1 MPDLRMRPGFII
13 AASIVLLVLVISLF
27 GLTSLNLPFISP
39 SDSVETILLFVLST
53 IIFLSLVILGFIL
66 FRSILKLYIE
76 RRANQLGSKFK
87 TKLVCG
93 ALGLSLLPVCFLFL
107 FSYSLINRT
116 LDKWFSRPLEA
127 VGWEVNGIVGGLEQF
142 ARSRAEADARMLAL
156 ELETAG
162 AAVADELGGLEQRFQ
177 TLLPPE
183 GVDYLAVLN
192 GAGDRLLER
201 NFRPEL
207 PDLSAAF
214 PTAQQPV
221 TGGARS
227 LLAEFGE
234 RSYVLAQAPLQI
246 GAEQTGVIVVGVG
259 MPAQFS
265 ESMARL
271 RQESVLY
278 EELSQERKSL
288 RQTYI
293 SILFLLTL
301 LILFIAT
308 WFALFLSRQVTV
320 PIQALA
326 EATHEISRGN
336 LLHRVRAKAAD
347 ELGILVRSF
356 NEMTGQLAAGRAELE
371 SSRHH
376 LEQVNTQLDQR
387 SRFTE
392 AILESIP
399 TGVISVS
406 GEGAVL
412 GSNPAARRLF
422 GRDSGS
428 AGHLAK
434 LFSPEDMRELDHLMK
449 RAVRVGQASRQL
461 ELKLNGRAM
470 HLSVTVAALA
480 GEPPGSSR
488 NGPGTSWFVVV
499 LEDLSD
505 LLRAQKEAAWG
516 EVAQRIA
523 HEIKNPLTPIALSA
537 ERINLWLKRPP
548 QSRENSPEFSQ
559 VIQESCSLIDQEVE
573 NLRHLVDTFSQ
584 FAQFP
589 KAHPAPADLNKI
601 VKGAIGLFDG
611 RLNGIRIQTGLATDL
626 PLVQVDANHFRR
638 VFVNLIDNAAE
649 AMEDSLVRRLMVS
662 TRTDS
667 QRETVEVMISD
678 TGPGVTLEEREKLFL
693 PYFSTK
699 DRGTGLGLAIVSRI
713 VTEHGGVI
721 RVEEN
726 QPVGARFIIELP
738 ILAA

>member
-13 AASIVLLVLVISLF
+13 TASIVLLVLVVSLF

-39 SDSVETILLFVLST
+39 SGSAQTILLFVLST

-66 FRSILKLYIE
+66 FRSILKLYLE
-76 RRANQLGSKFK
+76 RRASQPGSKFK
-87 TKLVCG
+87 TKMVCG

-127 VGWEVNGIVGGLEQF
+127 VGLEAKAIVDGLEQF

-156 ELETAG
+156 DLETAG
-162 AAVADELGGLEQRFQ
+162 AASENGRAGIEQRFR
-177 TLLPPE
+177 TLRQPD
-183 GVDYLAVLN
+183 GMDYLAVLDA
-192 GAGDRLLER
+192 AGELLLER
-201 NFRPEL
+201 RFRSEL

-214 PTAQQPV
+214 PTGQQPGDGEV
-221 TGGARS
+221 SSAFAEFGARS
-227 LLAEFGE
+227 YA
-234 RSYVLAQAPLQI
+234 LAQAPLQI
-246 GAEQTGVIVVGVG
+246 AGEEAGAVVVGMGIPV
-259 MPAQFS
+259 QIS
-265 ESMARL
+265 ESAARL
-271 RQESVLY
+271 RQESILY

-326 EATHEISRGN
+326 EATHEVSRGN
-336 LLHRVRAKAAD
+336 LYYRVKAKAAD
-347 ELGILVRSF
+347 ELGILVQSF

-371 SSRHH
+371 KSRNH

-387 SRFTE
+387 RRFTE

-406 GEGAVL
+406 QEGTVL
-412 GSNPAARRLF
+412 GTNSAARRLF
-422 GRDSGS
+422 DCDLSTV
-428 AGHLAK
+428 GHLSN
-434 LFSPEDMRELDHLMK
+434 LFSLEDMRELDYLMK

-461 ELKLNGRAM
+461 EMKLNGRAV
-470 HLSVTVAALA
+470 HLAVTVAALA
-480 GEPPGSSR
+480 GEPPASTR
-488 NGPGTSWFVVV
+488 NGPDASWFVIV

-548 QSRENSPEFSQ
+548 QSRENSPELSQ
-559 VIQESCSLIDQEVE
+559 VVRESCALIDQEVE

-589 KAHPAPADLNKI
+589 KAHPTPADLNQI
-601 VKGAIGLFDG
+601 VGSALGLFDG
-611 RLNGIRIQTGLATDL
+611 RLDGIRIRADLAAAL
-626 PLVQVDANHFRR
+626 PMVQVDANHFRR

-649 AMEDSLVRRLMVS
+649 AMEASPVRELVVA
-662 TRTDS
+662 TRSDS
-667 QRETVEVMISD
+667 QREVVEVIVAD
-678 TGPGVTLEEREKLFL
+678 TGSGVTLEEREKLFL

-713 VTEHGGVI
+713 VTEHGGII

-726 QPVGARFIIELP
+726 QPAGARFIIELP

>member
-13 AASIVLLVLVISLF
+13 TASIVLLVLVVSLF
-27 GLTSLNLPFISP
+27 GLTSLNLSFISP
-39 SDSVETILLFVLST
+39 SGSVQTILLFVLST

-66 FRSILKLYIE
+66 FRSILKLYLE

-87 TKLVCG
+87 TKMVCG

-127 VGWEVNGIVGGLEQF
+127 IGWEVNAIVDGLEQF

-156 ELETAG
+156 DLETAG
-162 AAVADELGGLEQRFQ
+162 AASGNGRAGIEQRFRTIRQ
-177 TLLPPE
+177 PE
-183 GVDYLAVLN
+183 GMDYVAVLDA
-192 GAGDRLLER
+192 AGELLLER
-201 NFRPEL
+201 RFRSEL
-207 PDLSAAF
+207 PDLAAAF
-214 PTAQQPV
+214 PDRQQL
-221 TGGARS
+221 GAGEVS
-227 LLAEFGE
+227 SALAEFGA

-246 GAEQTGVIVVGVG
+246 AGEEAGAVVVGVG
-259 MPAQFS
+259 IPAQIS
-265 ESMARL
+265 ESAARL
-271 RQESVLY
+271 RQESILY
-278 EELSQERKSL
+278 EELSQERKTL

-326 EATHEISRGN
+326 EATREVSRGN
-336 LLHRVRAKAAD
+336 LYYRIKTKAAD
-347 ELGILVRSF
+347 ELGILVQSF
-356 NEMTGQLAAGRAELE
+356 NEMTGQLAAGRAEVE
-371 SSRHH
+371 KSRSH
-376 LEQVNTQLDQR
+376 LEQMNTQLDQR
-387 SRFTE
+387 RRLTE

-406 GEGAVL
+406 QEGAVL
-412 GSNPAARRLF
+412 GSNTAARRLF
-422 GRDSGS
+422 DCDLS
-428 AGHLAK
+428 AVGPLSN
-434 LFSPEDMRELDHLMK
+434 LFSPEDMRELDYLMK

-461 ELKLNGRAM
+461 ELKLNGRAVQ
-470 HLSVTVAALA
+470 LAVTVAALA
-480 GEPPGSSR
+480 GEPPASAQ
-488 NGPGTSWFVVV
+488 NGTDTSWFVIV

-537 ERINLWLKRPP
+537 ERINLWLKRPS
-548 QSRENSPEFSQ
+548 QSRENSPEFNQ
-559 VIQESCSLIDQEVE
+559 VIRESCALIDQEVE

-589 KAHPAPADLNKI
+589 KAHPAPADLNQI
-601 VKGAIGLFDG
+601 VESALGLFDG
-611 RLNGIRIQTGLATDL
+611 RLDGIRIRTELASPM

-649 AMEDSLVRRLMVS
+649 AMEASPLRELVVA

-667 QRETVEVMISD
+667 QREVVEVIVAD

-713 VTEHGGVI
+713 VTEHGGII

-726 QPVGARFIIELP
+726 QPTGARFIIELP

>member
-13 AASIVLLVLVISLF
+13 AASIVLLVLLVSLF

-39 SDSVETILLFVLST
+39 SDSVQTILLFVLST

-76 RRANQLGSKFK
+76 RRSNQLGSKFK
-87 TKLVCG
+87 TKMVCG

-127 VGWEVNGIVGGLEQF
+127 VGLEANAIVDGLEQF

-162 AAVADELGGLEQRFQ
+162 AAGVDEPGGLEQKFQ
-177 TLLPPE
+177 TLRPPE
-183 GVDYLAVLN
+183 GVDYLAVIN
-192 GAGDRLLER
+192 GAGERLLER
-201 NFRPEL
+201 NFRQEL

-214 PTAQQPV
+214 PTGEQSAS
-221 TGGARS
+221 GGARS
-227 LLAEFGE
+227 LLAEFGTQ
-234 RSYVLAQAPLQI
+234 SYVLAQAPLQI
-246 GAEQTGVIVVGVG
+246 GAEETGVMVVGMG

-265 ESMARL
+265 ESTARL

-326 EATHEISRGN
+326 EATREVSRGN

-371 SSRHH
+371 
-376 LEQVNTQLDQR
+376 QVNTQLDQR

-406 GEGAVL
+406 REGTVL

-422 GRDSGS
+422 DRDPGS
-428 AGHLAK
+428 ASHLAK
-434 LFSPEDMRELDHLMK
+434 LFSAEDMRELNHLMK
-449 RAVRVGQASRQL
+449 RAARVGQASRQL
-461 ELKLNGRAM
+461 ELKLNGRARQ
-470 HLSVTVAALA
+470 LAVTVAAL

-488 NGPGTSWFVVV
+488 DGTDTSWFVVV

-548 QSRENSPEFSQ
+548 QSRENSPEFNQ

-589 KAHPAPADLNKI
+589 KAHPAPADLNQI
-601 VKGAIGLFDG
+601 VKSAIGLFDG
-611 RLNGIRIQTGLATDL
+611 RLNGISIQTSLATDL
-626 PLVQVDANHFRR
+626 PMVQVDANHFRR

-649 AMEDSLVRRLMVS
+649 AMEDSLVRHLMVS

-667 QRETVEVMISD
+667 QREIVEVMISD

-726 QPVGARFIIELP
+726 QPVGARFVIELP